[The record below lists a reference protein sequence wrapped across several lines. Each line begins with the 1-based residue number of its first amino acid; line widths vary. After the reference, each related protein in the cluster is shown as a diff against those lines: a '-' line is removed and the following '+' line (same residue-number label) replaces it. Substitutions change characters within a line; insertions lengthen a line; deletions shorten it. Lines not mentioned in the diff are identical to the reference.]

1 MEARRRRLLRLLL
14 LGFSATWLAFVPSW
28 FRILDGT
35 WPAWALGAHALLLT
49 LAAFVLERRN
59 KASAAAVAG
68 LCVFA
73 VAIPTLFLMSLR
85 AASEPYQYVHDSAV
99 QSEEA
104 MRFLLAGKNPYATS
118 YETTV
123 MAQVPFW
130 GGKNPALEH
139 YVYFPY
145 SFLVPAPLFAA
156 STALWGWYDHRLF
169 LLLMFG
175 AMLWGGWRSAAPE
188 WRAHLLIAVGLN
200 PAFDL
205 YTIQGSNDAAVVGL
219 LLPAIGLAGR
229 NPLAAAGFVGL
240 ACGFKQ
246 TAVYFAFLFL
256 ADVFGRH
263 GARRCVLAALVT
275 GLVGAAAVLPFAAW
289 DARAFYDSTYGYLAG
304 SAKVSYPAVGL
315 SIPAAVERLGL
326 AATAPAWLTTALQLG
341 VVLPV
346 LLWLAWSQVRSP
358 GASGLAFRYG
368 VAILLAFVC
377 ARYCHTAHV
386 AYASLFFVASWFLPG
401 ARSAEERAHMVE

>member
-1 MEARRRRLLRLLL
+1 MDERRKRLLRLLL
-14 LGFSATWLAFVPSW
+14 LGFSAAWLAFVPSW

-35 WPAWALGAHALLLT
+35 WPAWALGAHALALT
-49 LAAFVLERRN
+49 AAAFVLERRGR
-59 KASAAAVAG
+59 ASPAAVAT
-68 LCVFA
+68 LCVIA
-73 VAIPTLFLMSLR
+73 VAVPAMLLMSLR

-104 MRFLLAGKNPYATS
+104 MRFLLAGKNPYSTS
-118 YETTV
+118 YEDTV
-123 MAQVPFW
+123 MAQVPYW
-130 GGKNPALEH
+130 GGKNPALQH

-145 SFLVPAPLFAA
+145 SILVPLPLFAGSMA
-156 STALWGWYDHRLF
+156 ATGWYDHRLF

-175 AMLWGGWRSAAPE
+175 AMLWCAWRAAAPG

-200 PAFDL
+200 PAFDV

-219 LLPAIGLAGR
+219 LLPAIGLAGSR
-229 NPLAAAGFVGL
+229 PLAAAAFVGL

-246 TAVYFAFLFL
+246 TAVYFALLFL
-256 ADVFGRH
+256 ADVLGRH
-263 GARRCVLAALVT
+263 GARRCLLAALVA
-275 GLVGAAAVLPFAAW
+275 GVVGASAVLPFAAW
-289 DARAFYDSTYGYLAG
+289 DAQAFYDSTYGYLAG

-326 AATAPAWLTTALQLG
+326 AATAPAWLTAALQLG

-346 LLWLAWSQVRSP
+346 LLALAWSQMRDP

-368 VAILLAFVC
+368 GAILLAFVC

-401 ARSAEERAHMVE
+401 AEIAKNDAPVVE